1 MEVISGLIGALVGI
15 GLFIFGF
22 WFGKTVFETK
32 MPGSTLSEATEEEM
46 AQIREER
53 EKLIA
58 DQKAFREL
66 MAYNPDMAYGMVE
79 NKE

>member
-1 MEVISGLIGALVGI
+1 MELIMGLLGAVIGV
-15 GLFIFGF
+15 GLFISGF

-32 MPGSTLSEATEEEM
+32 KQTVSEASEEEM
-46 AQIREER
+46 AQIKEER
-53 EKLIA
+53 EKLIS

-66 MAYNPDMAYGMVE
+66 MSYNPDMAYGLVD

>member
-1 MEVISGLIGALVGI
+1 MELITGLLGAVIGV
-15 GLFIFGF
+15 GLFISGF

-32 MPGSTLSEATEEEM
+32 KQVASVSEATEEEM

-53 EKLIA
+53 EKLIS

-66 MAYNPDMAYGMVE
+66 MSYNPDMAYGLVD

>member
-1 MEVISGLIGALVGI
+1 MEAIMGMLGALIGI

-22 WFGKTVFETK
+22 WFGKTVFEAK
-32 MPGSTLSEATEEEM
+32 QPKEVSSEATEEEM

-66 MAYNPDMAYGMVE
+66 MSYNPDMAYGLVD

>member
-1 MEVISGLIGALVGI
+1 MEAIMGMLGALVGI
-15 GLFIFGF
+15 GLFLFGF
-22 WFGKTVFETK
+22 WFGKITFEAK
-32 MPGSTLSEATEEEM
+32 KPDIDASDATEEEM

-66 MAYNPDMAYGMVE
+66 MAYNPDMAYGLAQ

>member
-1 MEVISGLIGALVGI
+1 MELITGLLGAVIGV
-15 GLFIFGF
+15 GLFISGF

-32 MPGSTLSEATEEEM
+32 KQTVSEASEEEM
-46 AQIREER
+46 AQIKEER
-53 EKLIA
+53 EKLIS

-66 MAYNPDMAYGMVE
+66 MSYNPDMAYGLVD